1 VKNILKSLLR
11 GQKARRQWGFT
22 LVEMVI
28 ALAVASLVLVG
39 TAAIFRYLVITTSAG
54 ADQTTANHQVQYVS
68 LWIGEDVVQVDG
80 ADWGQS
86 ALSLGTSPVYGY
98 TVKGFPID
106 MFLREYKDDGSY
118 TYYGIKYSVDEMPAN
133 EKTLGNT
140 LMRLY
145 RARYTGYEPDPPKT
159 LVAEY
164 LDPQG
169 TSCELLPVG
178 NLEQVGNETYI
189 LVLKVTARVDQG
201 EASGT
206 YRINPR
212 VYP

>member
-1 VKNILKSLLR
+1 MVKSILKSLLR

-28 ALAVASLVLVG
+28 GLAVASLVLVG

-54 ADQTTANHQVQYVS
+54 ADQTTANHQVQSVS
-68 LWIGEDVVQVDG
+68 LWIGEDVVQVDRD
-80 ADWGQS
+80 DWGQS
-86 ALSLGTSPVYGY
+86 ALSLGSSSVHGI
-98 TVKGFPID
+98 TVVGFPID
-106 MFLREYKDDGSY
+106 MFLRDKNGVGYY
-118 TYYGIKYSVDEMPAN
+118 TVNYSVGEMPAN
-133 EKTLGNT
+133 EETHGNP
-140 LMRLY
+140 LMSLY
-145 RARYTGYEPDPPKT
+145 RATYTGYDPDPPKT

-189 LVLKVTARVDQG
+189 LVLKVTARVDRG